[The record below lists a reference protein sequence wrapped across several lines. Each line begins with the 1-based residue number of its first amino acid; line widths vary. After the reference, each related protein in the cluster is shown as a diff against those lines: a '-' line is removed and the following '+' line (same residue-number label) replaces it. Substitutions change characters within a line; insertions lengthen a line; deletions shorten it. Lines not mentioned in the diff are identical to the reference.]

1 MFGGVKEDHVINIPD
16 LDSVY
21 KVPLHLN
28 DHNIVQMLC
37 ERLKLPVQNPDM
49 SFWKNYYDR
58 DLYVKK
64 TKETVHICFV
74 GKYVA
79 FKVIGRLF

>member
-1 MFGGVKEDHVINIPD
+1 M
-16 LDSVY
+16 DSVY

-28 DHNIVQMLC
+28 EHKIVEMLC
-37 ERLKLPVQNPDM
+37 KRLKLQEEVPDM

-64 TKETVHICFV
+64 TEEEVRIAFV

-79 FKVIGRLF
+79 FRVTYSFWSLLILK